1 MITKITIMKRI
12 TTFAIIA
19 AAALCAACSKPSYGL
34 GEVPSEDSFT
44 YTVTPDKE
52 TPNVIRF
59 SFSGEKVSPFWRVRK
74 PDGSY
79 LESNSRE
86 FTLRYY
92 MKGKYDGTLTAYG
105 SGGEGEPV
113 SFTFNVTEN
122 DPIVKKLTGDGTQ
135 KVWVWNWSVDKHFGE
150 GSLESTEPDWWP
162 VGAWEMKDY
171 SMYDDELSF
180 VTDSWDYILDA
191 KGKIY
196 ADGTVLPIFYPDIF
210 KKGSRATVIDYVQ
223 PEGQK
228 WAIYADENDKLY
240 LSFSEGGFPSYPA
253 YPTALGG
260 AYEITELTDD
270 VLALRFDTG
279 SADNGAWYYRFVLK
293 GTQPETGGGDK
304 PDKPDQPDTPT
315 MNELEKALTTNAD
328 GSQKVWMWDHTN
340 PGHYG
345 EGDANAMEPDWWS
358 VGADEMAAYSM
369 YDDELEFHYEGHAYI
384 LRANGYVYC
393 DRGALAAM
401 GHEGNEATNI
411 EYTQPEGQTWGI
423 VNEDGADW
431 LRFSE
436 GAFPSAIP
444 VPQAIGGK
452 FRILSLTDDCLYLR
466 LQTPDDSWYY
476 KFVPKK

>member
-19 AAALCAACSKPSYGL
+19 AAVLCAACSKPSYGL

-52 TPNVIRF
+52 TQNVIRF

-92 MKGKYDGTLTAYG
+92 MKGEYDGTLTAYG

-210 KKGSRATVIDYVQ
+210 KEGSRATVIDYVQ

-279 SADNGAWYYRFVLK
+279 SADNGAWYYRFVLT

-328 GSQKVWMWDHTN
+328 GSQKVWIWDHTN

-345 EGDANAMEPDWWS
+345 EGDANAMEPNWWP

-369 YDDELEFHYEGHAYI
+369 YDDELEFRYEGHAYI

-401 GHEGNEATNI
+401 GHDGNEATDI

-436 GAFPSAIP
+436 RAFPSAIP

>member
-1 MITKITIMKRI
+1 MKQFSA
-12 TTFAIIA
+12 FAIIA

-210 KKGSRATVIDYVQ
+210 KEGSRATVIDSV
-223 PEGQK
+223 
-228 WAIYADENDKLY
+228 
-240 LSFSEGGFPSYPA
+240 SYTHLTL
-253 YPTALGG
+253 PTNR
-260 AYEITELTDD
+260 E
-270 VLALRFDTG
+270 V
-279 SADNGAWYYRFVLK
+279 
-293 GTQPETGGGDK
+293 
-304 PDKPDQPDTPT
+304 
-315 MNELEKALTTNAD
+315 
-328 GSQKVWMWDHTN
+328 
-340 PGHYG
+340 
-345 EGDANAMEPDWWS
+345 
-358 VGADEMAAYSM
+358 
-369 YDDELEFHYEGHAYI
+369 
-384 LRANGYVYC
+384 
-393 DRGALAAM
+393 
-401 GHEGNEATNI
+401 
-411 EYTQPEGQTWGI
+411 
-423 VNEDGADW
+423 
-431 LRFSE
+431 
-436 GAFPSAIP
+436 
-444 VPQAIGGK
+444 
-452 FRILSLTDDCLYLR
+452 
-466 LQTPDDSWYY
+466 
-476 KFVPKK
+476 